1 MTDLPSGVYRSLT
14 EHRSR
19 GRSPI
24 CDEGRAST
32 VTTSELRR
40 RGDVTVGLLGFGFY
54 LCIGD
59 FFFFFLNKNL
69 CFSVFLS
76 IALCL
81 VCCWLSVEFGLLLS
95 VEFDLLY
102 RQYRALGY
110 VFSAT
115 DLISLPATWW
125 LDFLNLCN
133 FFFFSVENA
142 WACRERATGL
152 TVGLAC
158 RGLPCKFFFFFFRF

>member
-1 MTDLPSGVYRSLT
+1 MREKVKNLEELREGRTVGAEAEELRKQRVNGRSPMTDLLSGVYRSLT

-32 VTTSELRR
+32 ATTSELQR

-59 FFFFFLNKNL
+59 FFFFFLDKNL

-76 IALCL
+76 VALCL
-81 VCCWLSVEFGLLLS
+81 VCC
-95 VEFDLLY
+95 
-102 RQYRALGY
+102 
-110 VFSAT
+110 
-115 DLISLPATWW
+115 
-125 LDFLNLCN
+125 
-133 FFFFSVENA
+133 
-142 WACRERATGL
+142 
-152 TVGLAC
+152 
-158 RGLPCKFFFFFFRF
+158 